1 MPEQKMKITEEAFS
15 DFTGHMCRAGFTNSI
30 SNEPLTD
37 RQQSQLSACLQ
48 AIPFSQ
54 TVNITPVSPS
64 IMVGETVQLSAGITM
79 SKSVSSFTW
88 ESDNDRIATVNDSGL
103 VTGVNPGKVNI
114 TATDRETQLSA
125 SVEVTVNPIAVQS
138 VTLTPN
144 STSIEKGNT
153 VNLTANIQPSNATN
167 KAVTWTS
174 KNEDK
179 ATVDQSGNVTGVEV
193 GTAIIEVTT
202 EDGGKKTTATVEVTA
217 PVVSV
222 TGVEIE
228 PSSTTVEENSTV
240 QLTANVEPAGA
251 TNKTVTWE
259 SKNTEFATVDSETG
273 VVTGVSAGTATIEV
287 TTQDGSHKATA
298 TVEVTAAQE

>member
-48 AIPFSQ
+48 AIPFFQ

-144 STSIEKGNT
+144 STSVEKGNT

-202 EDGGKKTTATVEVTA
+202 EDGGKKATATVEVTS

-240 QLTANVEPAGA
+240 QLTANVEPAVA

-273 VVTGVSAGTATIEV
+273 VVTGVAAGTATIEV

>member
-202 EDGGKKTTATVEVTA
+202 EDGGKKTTATVEVTS

-273 VVTGVSAGTATIEV
+273 VVTGVAAGTATIEV

>member
-1 MPEQKMKITEEAFS
+1 MPEQKMKITEEVFS
-15 DFTGHMCRAGFTNSI
+15 DFTGHMCCAGFTNSI

-48 AIPFSQ
+48 AIPFFQ

-144 STSIEKGNT
+144 STSVEKGNT

-202 EDGGKKTTATVEVTA
+202 EDGGKKATATVEVTS

-273 VVTGVSAGTATIEV
+273 VVTGVAAGTATIEV

>member
-48 AIPFSQ
+48 AIPFFQ

-144 STSIEKGNT
+144 STSVEKGNT
-153 VNLTANIQPSNATN
+153 VSLTANIQPSNATN

-202 EDGGKKTTATVEVTA
+202 EDSGKKATATVEVTS

-273 VVTGVSAGTATIEV
+273 VVTGVAAGTATIEV

>member
-48 AIPFSQ
+48 AIPFFQ

-144 STSIEKGNT
+144 STSVEKGNT
-153 VNLTANIQPSNATN
+153 VSLTANIQPSNATN

-202 EDGGKKTTATVEVTA
+202 EDGGKKATATVEVTS

-240 QLTANVEPAGA
+240 QLSANVEPAGA

-273 VVTGVSAGTATIEV
+273 VVTGVAAGTATIEV

>member
-48 AIPFSQ
+48 AIPFFQ

-144 STSIEKGNT
+144 STSVEKGNT

-202 EDGGKKTTATVEVTA
+202 EDGGKKATATVEVTS

-273 VVTGVSAGTATIEV
+273 VVTGVAAGTATIEV

-298 TVEVTAAQE
+298 TVEVTVAQE

>member
-48 AIPFSQ
+48 ATPFFQ

-144 STSIEKGNT
+144 STSVEKGNT
-153 VNLTANIQPSNATN
+153 VSLTANIQPSNATN

-202 EDGGKKTTATVEVTA
+202 EDGGKKATATVEVTS

-273 VVTGVSAGTATIEV
+273 VVTGVAAGTATIEV

>member
-48 AIPFSQ
+48 AIPFFQ

-88 ESDNDRIATVNDSGL
+88 ESNNDRIATVNDSGL

-144 STSIEKGNT
+144 STSVEKGNT

-202 EDGGKKTTATVEVTA
+202 EDGGKKATATVEVTS

-273 VVTGVSAGTATIEV
+273 VVTGVAAGTATIEV

>member
-30 SNEPLTD
+30 SDEPLTE

-48 AIPFSQ
+48 AVPFSQ
-54 TVNITPVSPS
+54 SVNITPASPS
-64 IMVGETVQLSAGITM
+64 VLVGKTVQLSAGISM
-79 SKSVSSFTW
+79 GKSASSFTW
-88 ESDNDRIATVNDSGL
+88 KSANDQIATVNGTGL
-103 VTGVNPGKVNI
+103 VTGVAPGKVKI
-114 TATDRETQLSA
+114 TATDQETQLSA
-125 SVEVTVNPIAVQS
+125 SVEVTVNPVAVQS
-138 VTLTPN
+138 VTVTPD
-144 STSIEKGNT
+144 STSVEKGKS
-153 VNLTANIQPSNATN
+153 VSLKANVQPSNAT
-167 KAVTWTS
+167 
-174 KNEDK
+174 K

-193 GTAIIEVTT
+193 GTATIEIVSQ
-202 EDGGKKTTATVEVTA
+202 DGSKKATATVEVTA
-217 PVVSV
+217 PVVAV
-222 TGVEIE
+222 TGVEID
-228 PSSTTVEENSTV
+228 PNSTTVEANKTV

-273 VVTGVSAGTATIEV
+273 VVTGVAAGTATIEV